1 MIPVLAILATVAT
14 FAVLIFKPAIG
25 ILAAFL
31 CKPFVDAGYSVH
43 VGFGFQITEIVG
55 VGVPVLLLF
64 HMVFSRQGRPD
75 KMTLIWVWAIFLFVN
90 LIGFS
95 VFVAKGRYLFTIN
108 QFFRVINGFVG
119 FYMLQTYITDRQQFR
134 RLLIVLLIAG
144 LFPMLMGLYQA
155 ATGHIWHLRTGTM
168 GLVRNV
174 GLYHNATSFRYFA
187 YMTITAL
194 LLYWSYF
201 SKRDLWHTILFAG
214 YGLICAV
221 VLFKIYSKAAVVT
234 MALWVIIWSIMNRRF
249 GFLGLCVLA
258 VLIANLMTGNL
269 VFEQIGTVFMKEAAV
284 AERQMETELMFSGR
298 FFGWKAALAEYGKAD
313 IFNQLF
319 GMGLGSGATHN
330 DYLRALLA
338 TGIIGLL
345 AYILLLG
352 TVGFY
357 LARNMIRSTTPLN
370 IMAFMIFVGYL
381 VDTVGLNPSLYT
393 GYQWYAWGFM
403 GLALHGMPEL
413 DNEVKSSRR
422 TSKTSSFG
430 HLNYRR
436 KDRRAKVAW
445 RHRERPVF
453 PFNAS

>member
-14 FAVLIFKPAIG
+14 FSVLIFKPAIG
-25 ILAAFL
+25 VLVAFL
-31 CKPFVDAGYSVH
+31 CKPFVDAGYSLH

-64 HMVFSRQGRPD
+64 HMVFSTAGRPQR
-75 KMTLIWVWAIFLFVN
+75 MTLIWVWAIFLFVN
-90 LIGFS
+90 LVGFS

-108 QFFRVINGFVG
+108 QFFRIINGFVG

-134 RLLIVLLIAG
+134 RFLIVLLIAG
-144 LFPMLMGLYQA
+144 LFPMLMGVYQA
-155 ATGHIWHLRTGTM
+155 ATGHIWHFRTGTM

-187 YMTITAL
+187 YMTITAI

-201 SKRDLWHTILFAG
+201 GKRDVFQRILFLG
-214 YGLICAV
+214 YGAACAV
-221 VLFKIYSKAAVVT
+221 VLFKVYSKAAVAT

-258 VLIANLMTGNL
+258 VLVANTITGNL

-284 AERQMETELMFSGR
+284 AEGQMETELMFSGR
-298 FFGWKAALAEYGKAD
+298 FFGWKAALAEYSKAD

-319 GMGLGSGATHN
+319 GMGLGGGGTHN

-338 TGIIGLL
+338 TGIVGLL
-345 AYILLLG
+345 AYLLLLG

-357 LARNMIRSTTPLN
+357 LSRNMFFNRSPLN

-403 GLALHGMPEL
+403 GLALHGVPEL
-413 DNEVKSSRR
+413 DREIPSAVY
-422 TSKTSSFG
+422 TSKTPSFG
-430 HLNYRR
+430 YLNYRR
-436 KDRRAKVAW
+436 KDRKAKVAG
-445 RHRERPVF
+445 RHGKRAVSPS
-453 PFNAS
+453 NAS